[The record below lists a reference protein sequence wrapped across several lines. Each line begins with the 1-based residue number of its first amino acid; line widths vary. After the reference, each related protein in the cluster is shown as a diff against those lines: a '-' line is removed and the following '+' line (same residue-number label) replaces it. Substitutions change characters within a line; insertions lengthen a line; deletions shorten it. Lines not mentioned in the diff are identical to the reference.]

1 MHTVML
7 LWRGQLSP
15 LVTLAAQ
22 WLSPFVT
29 LATTPHMAGTSCRVM
44 YAPEWCRR
52 WYVGGILGGAKL
64 SGLLWVLECGIT
76 GFNPWRVVVIDYT
89 DDSKTLIG
97 DALQFSI
104 NLFVCAV
111 GSSSIWTATP
121 IIQTS
126 FDILEEIWRTSQWI
140 LAGNQ
145 RWCTGGTFWRM
156 DCRKGWRTL
165 WVCRGHNTC
174 GSWSSVWSLD
184 GSHVLQQRCAG
195 GVSGFPLMASRQLYT
210 DLLCA
215 FWCWMGVDF
224 LFLQ

>member
-1 MHTVML
+1 MKSDV
-7 LWRGQLSP
+7 
-15 LVTLAAQ
+15 
-22 WLSPFVT
+22 
-29 LATTPHMAGTSCRVM
+29 
-44 YAPEWCRR
+44 
-52 WYVGGILGGAKL
+52 YV
-64 SGLLWVLECGIT
+64 
-76 GFNPWRVVVIDYT
+76 
-89 DDSKTLIG
+89 

-195 GVSGFPLMASRQLYT
+195 GVSGFPLMARGSCTQICYVHFGVGWVLIFCSFSRADGHILRFF
-210 DLLCA
+210 CEEK
-215 FWCWMGVDF
+215 GVSTLIDT
-224 LFLQ
+224 